1 MKWLAIG
8 IGILILF
15 VLLILLSKLSLK
27 ISLLYTETE
36 KQCLFQVEIW
46 MLHYTF
52 DVLERIEKQ
61 QKKTNQKIEKA
72 GEEGGTEDKFVATL
86 DSIAEIIK
94 RIQETHTMFKGF
106 LQKVKIKNWRWRSQ
120 IGTGDAASTGIVTG
134 YVWSVKGMIVG
145 ITGHYMDIIGAPQ
158 LEVTPIFQ
166 GKTVASHCELT
177 ASFRIYRAVRTAIRL
192 FVLLKKQGA
201 IATDNAMQQ

>member
-1 MKWLAIG
+1 MKWVAIG

-36 KQCLFQVEIW
+36 KQCLFQVKIW
-46 MLHYTF
+46 MIHYTF

-61 QKKTNQKIEKA
+61 QKKTGQKIEKA
-72 GEEGGTEDKFVATL
+72 GEEGGTEDKFVAML

-94 RIQETHTMFKGF
+94 RLQEIHTMFKGF

-120 IGTGDAASTGIVTG
+120 IGTGDAASTGVVIG

-145 ITGHYMDIIGAPQ
+145 TTGHYMDIIGAPQ
-158 LEVTPIFQ
+158 LEITPIFQ

-177 ASFRIYRAVRTAIRL
+177 VSFRIYRAVKTVIRL
-192 FVLLKKQGA
+192 FVLLKKQGV
-201 IATDNAMQQ
+201 IATGNAMQR

>member
-36 KQCLFQVEIW
+36 KQCLFQVKIW
-46 MLHYTF
+46 MIHYTF

-61 QKKTNQKIEKA
+61 QRKTNQKIDKA
-72 GEEGGTEDKFVATL
+72 EEEGGTEEKFVAWL
-86 DSIAEIIK
+86 DSAAEIIK
-94 RIQETHTMFKGF
+94 RLQEIHTMIKDF
-106 LQKVKIKNWRWRSQ
+106 LQKVKIKNWRWYSQ
-120 IGTGDAASTGIVTG
+120 IGTGDAASTGVITG
-134 YVWSVKGMIVG
+134 YAWSVKGIIVG
-145 ITGHYMDIIGAPQ
+145 VAGQYAEIIGAPQ
-158 LEVTPIFQ
+158 LEITPIFQ

-177 ASFRIYRAVRTAIRL
+177 ASFRIYRAVKAVIKL
-192 FVLLKKQGA
+192 FIFLKKQGVITA
-201 IATDNAMQQ
+201 DHAMQQ

>member
-27 ISLLYTETE
+27 ISLSYTETE
-36 KQCLFQVEIW
+36 KQCLIQVKIW
-46 MLHYTF
+46 MIHYTF

-61 QKKTNQKIEKA
+61 QKKTDQKIEKA
-72 GEEGGTEDKFVATL
+72 GEEGGAEDKFVAML

-94 RIQETHTMFKGF
+94 RMQEIHTMFKGF

-120 IGTGDAASTGIVTG
+120 VGTGDAASTGVITG

-145 ITGHYMDIIGAPQ
+145 MTGHYMDIIGAPQ
-158 LEVTPIFQ
+158 LEVAPIFQ

-177 ASFRIYRAVRTAIRL
+177 ASFRIYRALKTAIRI
-192 FVLLKKQGA
+192 FVFLKQQGV
-201 IATDNAMQQ
+201 ISTNNAMQQ

>member
-15 VLLILLSKLSLK
+15 VLFILLSKLSLK

-36 KQCLFQVEIW
+36 KQCLFQVKIW
-46 MLHYTF
+46 MIHYTF

-61 QKKTNQKIEKA
+61 QKKTDQKIEKA
-72 GEEGGTEDKFVATL
+72 GEEGGTEDKFVAML
-86 DSIAEIIK
+86 DSIAEVIK
-94 RIQETHTMFKGF
+94 RMQEIHTMMKGF

-120 IGTGDAASTGIVTG
+120 VGTGDAASTGVITG

-145 ITGHYMDIIGAPQ
+145 VAGNYMEIIDAPQ

-177 ASFRIYRAVRTAIRL
+177 ASFRIYRAVKAVVRI
-192 FVLLKKQGA
+192 FVFLKQQGV

>member
-36 KQCLFQVEIW
+36 KQCLFQVKIW
-46 MLHYTF
+46 MIHYTF

-61 QKKTNQKIEKA
+61 QKKTDQKIEKA
-72 GEEGGTEDKFVATL
+72 GEEGGTEDKFVAML
-86 DSIAEIIK
+86 DSIAEVIK
-94 RIQETHTMFKGF
+94 RMQEIHTMMKGF

-120 IGTGDAASTGIVTG
+120 VGTGDAASTGVITG

-145 ITGHYMDIIGAPQ
+145 VAGNYMEIIDAPQ

-177 ASFRIYRAVRTAIRL
+177 ASFRIYRAVKAVVRI
-192 FVLLKKQGA
+192 FVFLKQQGV